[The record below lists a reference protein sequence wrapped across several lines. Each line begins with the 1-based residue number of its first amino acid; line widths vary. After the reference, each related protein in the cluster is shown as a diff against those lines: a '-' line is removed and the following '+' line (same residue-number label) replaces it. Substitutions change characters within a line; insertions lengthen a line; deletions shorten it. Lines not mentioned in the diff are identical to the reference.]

1 MRLHNLFCRSMLAAC
16 CCLAMDKGALWAD
29 GVTRSVEPVEGGCKV
44 TLAWDFS
51 GKVESDLI
59 IEERLAEGW
68 TVDGS
73 TVPFGSLDATWFSG
87 PVAKFAVK
95 PMLLASAGSITFTV
109 VPVGDDPA
117 GSSSGKWMMYLSGT
131 MRKGTVVGDSA
142 IASIGGTNGA
152 SQTNGSS
159 GATAVETAVAISSF
173 KVLGG
178 GAIELSY
185 SGVAKAGTIVVEGCQ
200 GLGKGW
206 NEIQRSAASLGD
218 GKVVMSSDDAAGCS
232 FFRMKLLTEE

>member
-1 MRLHNLFCRSMLAAC
+1 MRLQNLFCRSMLAAC
-16 CCLAMDKGALWAD
+16 CCMAMAKSPLLAD

-59 IEERLAEGW
+59 IEERLPEGW
-68 TVDGS
+68 TVDDS
-73 TVPFGSLDATWFSG
+73 TVPFGSFDATWFSG

-95 PMLLASAGSITFTV
+95 PSLLASAGSISFTV
-109 VPVGDDPA
+109 VPGGDDPA
-117 GSSSGKWMMYLSGT
+117 GSSSGKWMMYLSGA
-131 MRKGTVVGDSA
+131 MRKGTVAGDSS
-142 IASIGGTNGA
+142 IASLGGTNGTSVA
-152 SQTNGSS
+152 NGTSD
-159 GATAVETAVAISSF
+159 TTEVETALAISSF

-178 GAIELSY
+178 GAIELTY
-185 SGVAKAGTIVVEGCQ
+185 SGVAKVGTIVVEGCQ

-206 NEIQRSAASLGD
+206 NEVKRATASIGD